1 MGPPQPTTQCDIAS
15 EKTPPLALGW
25 QSTPA
30 CMGGGHQPW
39 AIARVASKGKPGE
52 DGTLQPHH
60 PEGPSRRNTARNRL
74 PPSVPGHVRLRLGAR
89 PATTYKD
96 GDARL
101 HLSTSSLS
109 LTPFFYPCH
118 LYSYDKNMPPL
129 TLTPA
134 DVSKHNRLDD
144 LWLAI
149 DGAVYDF
156 TDFVREHPG
165 GIAVILKCAGKD
177 ATEVYSEV
185 HGPNLVKS
193 TIPISHHKGVLPPG
207 AIMAKPQPHKW
218 PQQQQ
223 QQDPSQKQDSQ
234 TPPTPPTMPSKP
246 PLTTLI
252 SAHDF
257 ESAAS
262 TSFSPKAWAFVSSA
276 ATDLFT
282 KTRNATL
289 YSQITLR
296 PRVLVD
302 VAAVSTATT
311 MLSHTMRAPIFC
323 PPTAMARLVHPE
335 GEKELG
341 RACKSAGVPQC
352 VSVSASFPLEDILA
366 AQREHEPATPY
377 DVPVFFQL
385 YVDKNR
391 ANSERL
397 LRSAQAQGV
406 KALFLT
412 IDAPIPGKRE
422 ADERVASD
430 ESLGSPISGA
440 RAVNDAKGGALGRI
454 MGSYIDASVNWSDIA
469 WLRRTVPGLPIV
481 LKGVQTWMDAEW
493 AVEAG
498 VEAIVLSNHGGRSL
512 DTSPA
517 TIMVLLELQ
526 KNCPHVFDRVEVYVD
541 GGISRGTDIFKA
553 LCLGAKAVGVGRG
566 LLYGL
571 NYGAEGVERYIEI
584 LRDELETTMKMCG
597 VTNLN
602 QVHPGFLNTLAVDHL
617 IPGRHDNPNT
627 PWRRDLHSKL

>member
-1 MGPPQPTTQCDIAS
+1 M
-15 EKTPPLALGW
+15 
-25 QSTPA
+25 
-30 CMGGGHQPW
+30 
-39 AIARVASKGKPGE
+39 
-52 DGTLQPHH
+52 
-60 PEGPSRRNTARNRL
+60 PS
-74 PPSVPGHVRLRLGAR
+74 
-89 PATTYKD
+89 
-96 GDARL
+96 
-101 HLSTSSLS
+101 
-109 LTPFFYPCH
+109 
-118 LYSYDKNMPPL
+118 L
-129 TLTPA
+129 TLTPEE
-134 DVSKHNRLDD
+134 VSKHNRLDD

-149 DGAVYDF
+149 DGSVYNF

-185 HGPNLVKS
+185 HGPSLVKS
-193 TIPISHHKGVLPPG
+193 TIPASHHKGVLAPG
-207 AIMAKPQPHKW
+207 AIMAKPRPHKW
-218 PQQQQ
+218 PQQGTTHK
-223 QQDPSQKQDSQ
+223 DDSQ
-234 TPPTPPTMPSKP
+234 ASPPPPSPPIVPSKP
-246 PLTTLI
+246 PLNTLI

-276 ATDLFT
+276 ATDLHT
-282 KTRNATL
+282 KNRNSSL

-302 VAAVSTATT
+302 VASVSTATT
-311 MLSHTMRAPIFC
+311 MLSHPMRAPIFC

-341 RACKSAGVPQC
+341 RACKSTGVPQC
-352 VSVSASFPLEDILA
+352 VSVSASFPLADILA
-366 AQREHEPATPY
+366 AHAAHHPPTPY
-377 DVPVFFQL
+377 DIPVFFQL

-454 MGSYIDASVNWSDIA
+454 MGSYIDASVHWSDIA

-481 LKGVQTWMDAEW
+481 LKGVQTWMDAER

-517 TIMVLLELQ
+517 TVMVLLELQ

-597 VTNLN
+597 VTDLN

-617 IPGRHDNPNT
+617 VPGRQDNPNT
-627 PWRRDLHSKL
+627 PWRRDQHSKL